1 MGTKYDLMEA
11 GSASHSLRPLSG
23 HTFSFSVRVCSNQMS
38 FRRLQSSLQS
48 DTSNCLSDSHFS
60 CDSVVEIVVAMD
72 YEVALPT
79 ESHHQN
85 VAATSII
92 DHPRWLG
99 RFQF

>member
-1 MGTKYDLMEA
+1 MEA

-38 FRRLQSSLQS
+38 YRRLQSSLQS

-60 CDSVVEIVVAMD
+60 YGFVVEIAVAMD

-85 VAATSII
+85 VVATSII
-92 DHPRWLG
+92 DHR
-99 RFQF
+99 R

>member
-1 MGTKYDLMEA
+1 MEA

-38 FRRLQSSLQS
+38 FRRLQSFLQS

-60 CDSVVEIVVAMD
+60 YDSVVEIVVAMD

-85 VAATSII
+85 VATTSII
-92 DHPRWLG
+92 DHPR
-99 RFQF
+99 